1 MFFGGKSRFDLVSR
15 AACFGYFGD

>member
-1 MFFGGKSRFDLVSR
+1 MFFWGKSRFDLVSR

>member
-1 MFFGGKSRFDLVSR
+1 MFFFGKSRFNLVSR